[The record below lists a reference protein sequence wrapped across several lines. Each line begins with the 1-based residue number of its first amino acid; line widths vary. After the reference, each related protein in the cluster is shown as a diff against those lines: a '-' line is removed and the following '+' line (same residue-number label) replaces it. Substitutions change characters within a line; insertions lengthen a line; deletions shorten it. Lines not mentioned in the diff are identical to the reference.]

1 MFHCQWRANRHVH
14 PTWGPYT
21 LQPDREAPPNLR
33 FEFELQGNAAK
44 YRQSSEER
52 QRTRETAEIASRSK
66 MKQSTNNACTKA
78 TLKSDFLPVS
88 CFLQAT
94 AQSKGR
100 NSEAQ
105 QKKRAA
111 LPLMV
116 VLLDD
121 QRRISMMFLLIRRS
135 MILPASTLAPSALLP
150 NNKTTK
156 QSRTEHATSALLF

>member
-1 MFHCQWRANRHVH
+1 MGAIHTAAPQGSSSKFAVWVWVARKRSQIPPIKRGKAKDEGN
-14 PTWGPYT
+14 G
-21 LQPDREAPPNLR
+21 REQA
-33 FEFELQGNAAK
+33 EAK
-44 YRQSSEER
+44 W
-52 QRTRETAEIASRSK
+52 SK

-94 AQSKGR
+94 AQSKGK

-156 QSRTEHATSALLF
+156 QSRTEHAASALLF

>member
-1 MFHCQWRANRHVH
+1 
-14 PTWGPYT
+14 
-21 LQPDREAPPNLR
+21 
-33 FEFELQGNAAK
+33 
-44 YRQSSEER
+44 
-52 QRTRETAEIASRSK
+52 

-94 AQSKGR
+94 AQSKGK

-150 NNKTTK
+150 NKKTTH
-156 QSRTEHATSALLF
+156 QSRTEHATSSALLF